1 MLTVTGLLSD
11 GFKVKTLSGLGSI
24 VLLGLVKR
32 IVFLCG
38 VQGACPCPGQGL
50 CPAGECPSGET
61 GLPGFLSWGRREEA
75 DGVCGMSV
83 AAWAWEDARV
93 WMLGTAVSRCFLV
106 SSEIKILF
114 RLNY

>member
-75 DGVCGMSV
+75 DGVCGMPV
-83 AAWAWEDARV
+83 AAWAWGGCSCVDV
-93 WMLGTAVSRCFLV
+93 GNSRLKV
-106 SSEIKILF
+106 LF
-114 RLNY
+114 GFV